1 MHLSGL
7 SRLSIFVVC
16 AVFAA
21 AAMSIVGNAAPAP
34 IRVEYVAP
42 ANPAHQPLYELLQQ
56 RRALEKLAE
65 IFSPFRLPIELTL
78 KTVGCEGAANAY
90 YQRPEVRICYEYL
103 DEIRQSIPQE
113 TTEAGVAP
121 VDAVLGQFFYVI
133 AHEMG
138 HAVFDL
144 LDVPLFGGPEDAAD
158 QFAAY
163 MMLQFGKADAR
174 RLIGGAAYS
183 YRNFVQDPKFVVPLE
198 AFSSA
203 HGAPAQRFYNL
214 LCLAY
219 GADPELFADVVEK
232 GRLPQKRAATC
243 RGEYREVAFAF
254 RQLIAPHLDQE
265 LMKQVFD
272 TTWLPDAGA
281 SSLHR

>member
-7 SRLSIFVVC
+7 SRSSIVVVC

-21 AAMSIVGNAAPAP
+21 AAMSTVGTAAPAP
-34 IRVEYVAP
+34 IRVEYVP
-42 ANPAHQPLYELLQQ
+42 PTNPAHQPVYELLQQ
-56 RRALEKLAE
+56 RRTLEKVAE

-78 KTVGCEGAANAY
+78 KTVGCEGVANAY

-113 TTEAGVAP
+113 TTEAGITPA
-121 VDAVLGQFFYVI
+121 DAVLGQFFYVV

-144 LDVPLFGGPEDAAD
+144 LDIPLFGGPEDAAD
-158 QFAAY
+158 QFGAY

-174 RLIGGAAYS
+174 RLIGGAAHS
-183 YRNFVQDPKFVVPLE
+183 YKNFVQAPKFVVPLE

-203 HGAPAQRFYNL
+203 HSAPAQRFYNL

-219 GADPELFADVVEK
+219 GADPRLFADVVEK
-232 GRLPQKRAATC
+232 GYLPQKRAATC
-243 RGEYREVAFAF
+243 RGEYREVAYAF

-265 LMKQVFD
+265 LMKRVFD
-272 TTWLPDAGA
+272 RAWLPDAGA

>member
-1 MHLSGL
+1 MRFPGQ
-7 SRLSIFVVC
+7 SRLSIFAVC
-16 AVFAA
+16 TVLAA
-21 AAMSIVGNAAPAP
+21 AALPTVGNAAPAP
-34 IRVEYVAP
+34 IRVEYVP
-42 ANPAHQPLYELLQQ
+42 PTNPAHQPLYELLQQ
-56 RRALEKLAE
+56 RRALEKLGE

-78 KTVGCEGAANAY
+78 KTVGCEGVANAY

-113 TTEAGVAP
+113 TTEAGITP
-121 VDAVLGQFFYVI
+121 TDAVLGQFFYVV

-183 YRNFVQDPKFVVPLE
+183 YKNFVQDPKFVVPLE

-219 GADPELFADVVEK
+219 GADPKLFADVVDK
-232 GRLPQKRAATC
+232 GYLPQKRAATC

-272 TTWLPDAGA
+272 RNWLPDAGA